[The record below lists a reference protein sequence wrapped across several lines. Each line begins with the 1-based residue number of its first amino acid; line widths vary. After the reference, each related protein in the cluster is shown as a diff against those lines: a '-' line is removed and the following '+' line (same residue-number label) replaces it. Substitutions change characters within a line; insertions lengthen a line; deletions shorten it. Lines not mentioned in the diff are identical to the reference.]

1 MNPRRYA
8 SVRGGE
14 LAGRAGAGSHRK
26 PPDGHRLSAPIDALR
41 WEQVGEAWSDLEMV
55 FSDPGCFGSFTAQEG
70 AQTMAAEFC
79 GRFHDDEVIRRL
91 ERFRD
96 LLDAGNVRDAAHQLR
111 FVRRKLQRLGYT
123 PIPSEPIDPAAADE
137 YPAWRARKSRSS

>member
-1 MNPRRYA
+1 VNPRRYA
-8 SVRGGE
+8 TEGGGE
-14 LAGRAGAGSHRK
+14 VPGRAGAGSHRE
-26 PPDGHRLSAPIDALR
+26 PTDAHWLSAPIDALR
-41 WEQVGEAWSDLEMV
+41 REQVGEAWWELEQV
-55 FSDPGCFGSFTAQEG
+55 FSDPGCFGTLTAQEG
-70 AQTMAAEFC
+70 AETMASEFC

-91 ERFRD
+91 ERFLD